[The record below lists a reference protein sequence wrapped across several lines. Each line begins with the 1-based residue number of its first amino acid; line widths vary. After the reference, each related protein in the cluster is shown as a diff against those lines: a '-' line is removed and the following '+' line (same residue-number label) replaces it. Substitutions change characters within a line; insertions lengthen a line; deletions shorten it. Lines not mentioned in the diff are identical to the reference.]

1 MRVFNRISMSNE
13 VTNKSI
19 SKKIVSLKHLRMY
32 KEILMEIKEKKKKKF
47 SGDLE
52 NNSSIKDN
60 KIFYLISP
68 LITCPHSSVGRASL
82 S

>member
-1 MRVFNRISMSNE
+1 MSND

-32 KEILMEIKEKKKKKF
+32 KEILMEIKEKKEKKKF